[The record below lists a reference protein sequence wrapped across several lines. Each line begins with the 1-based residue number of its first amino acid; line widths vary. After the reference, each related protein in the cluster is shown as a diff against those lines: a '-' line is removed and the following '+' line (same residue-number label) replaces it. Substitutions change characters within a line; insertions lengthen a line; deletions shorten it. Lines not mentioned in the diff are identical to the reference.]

1 MRINLKELSYN
12 SLSLSGSS
20 ALSGARLRRVSK
32 QIQNAECSARFTKFK
47 RSRLMRMTFTLRSS
61 NSSSTDTFLSSYNG
75 AFRSGSSPS
84 ESTGADSESYDIV
97 EEKATI
103 KVIGVGGGGS
113 NAVNR
118 MIQADVG
125 GVEFFVVNTDSQ
137 VSPQI
142 NKNQTN
148 KLLSRLWL
156 THQ

>member
-1 MRINLKELSYN
+1 
-12 SLSLSGSS
+12 
-20 ALSGARLRRVSK
+20 
-32 QIQNAECSARFTKFK
+32 
-47 RSRLMRMTFTLRSS
+47 MRMTFTLRSS